1 MQDAGSLD
9 GSHNRGLLRAGLQ
22 LRAGLSEVEVA
33 DEFRHDRS
41 TGVIGVA
48 SGISDCNAV
57 VSGEVLT

>member
-1 MQDAGSLD
+1 VQDAGFLD
-9 GSHNRGLLRAGLQ
+9 GCFYRSVLRAGLQ

-41 TGVIGVA
+41 AGVIGVA
-48 SGISDCNAV
+48 FGVSDCDAV

>member
-1 MQDAGSLD
+1 MRNAGYLD
-9 GSHNRGLLRAGLQ
+9 DCFYRGLLRAGFQ

-48 SGISDCNAV
+48 SGISDCDAV